1 MGIASL
7 SLVGKIVRSIDGFC
21 MKWLSKSVIL
31 KSQNKYIYIVLKIS
45 HKYTTNFTGPSFIFA
60 NA

>member
-1 MGIASL
+1 MYHILQRKSDHLYCVMGIASL

-31 KSQNKYIYIVLKIS
+31 KSQNKYIYR
-45 HKYTTNFTGPSFIFA
+45 
-60 NA
+60 